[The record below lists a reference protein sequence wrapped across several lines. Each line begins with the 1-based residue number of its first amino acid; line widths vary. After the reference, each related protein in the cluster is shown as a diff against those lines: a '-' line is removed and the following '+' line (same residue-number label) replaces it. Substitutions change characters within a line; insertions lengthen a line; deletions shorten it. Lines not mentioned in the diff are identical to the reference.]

1 MPIPKIY
8 LVKML
13 ISFILKVGIWYKG
26 RQNRKKLEKGEP
38 L

>member
-8 LVKML
+8 LVKIL
-13 ISFILKVGIWYKG
+13 ITFILKVGIWYHSRK
-26 RQNRKKLEKGEP
+26 NRKKLEKGEP

>member
-8 LVKML
+8 LVKMF
-13 ISFILKVGIWYKG
+13 ISLVLKIGIWYHSRK
-26 RQNRKKLEKGEP
+26 NRKDLEKGKP

>member
-8 LVKML
+8 LVKMF
-13 ISFILKVGIWYKG
+13 ISLVLKIGIWYKG
-26 RQNRKKLEKGEP
+26 RKNRRDLEKGKP